1 MSVPPQEPSGYPSR
15 RSLREAQQRAD
26 ALQQASAEQDEQAPV
41 QHAEAQQ
48 VPERRAQA
56 RQARRTQAQAQRAE
70 TQQAQKA
77 AQQARKAQQAQQAP
91 PRRADATQE
100 PAEQAPAELTSAQQ
114 AQAPAQQAPAPAQQA
129 QAPAQQAPAPSAAAS
144 TQQPQPLTAEGLL
157 LTPLPEFTL
166 HTAAPTD
173 ITAAP
178 ASPARPRSTR
188 RTVKRIA
195 AATFS
200 LACVG
205 TLAVTTTLPAFS
217 SAFGDT
223 DGVAARAA
231 QHLQSSAVTQ
241 TQDALGAIGSVELGV
256 DPGSY
261 KQITPEAGLVD
272 PATLENTEIR
282 YSFDREFPL
291 TDGFAYR
298 TAPVEQFHDA
308 QDIAAP
314 GGTPVL
320 AIGSGVVIE
329 AGYANDGCGFSIK
342 LQHKVSE
349 ETLTSRYCHM
359 QVDSHDRKVG
369 DKVEIGDFVGRVG
382 NTGMSFGDHLHL
394 ALRRS
399 GVPIDPLPY
408 IDEQIEKAAKR
419 AAASK

>member
-1 MSVPPQEPSGYPSR
+1 MPVPPQEPSAYPSR
-15 RSLREAQQRAD
+15 RSLREAQQHA
-26 ALQQASAEQDEQAPV
+26 AEESSQPA
-41 QHAEAQQ
+41 
-48 VPERRAQA
+48 
-56 RQARRTQAQAQRAE
+56 
-70 TQQAQKA
+70 A
-77 AQQARKAQQAQQAP
+77 AQ
-91 PRRADATQE
+91 
-100 PAEQAPAELTSAQQ
+100 
-114 AQAPAQQAPAPAQQA
+114 
-129 QAPAQQAPAPSAAAS
+129 
-144 TQQPQPLTAEGLL
+144 GLL
-157 LTPLPEFTL
+157 FTPLPEFKLGGTQDA
-166 HTAAPTD
+166 HDDATQTASQP
-173 ITAAP
+173 P
-178 ASPARPRSTR
+178 RPKR
-188 RTVKRIA
+188 RTAKKLA

-205 TLAVTTTLPAFS
+205 TLALSTGLPPFS
-217 SAFGDT
+217 TAFGDT
-223 DGVAARAA
+223 GSVASRSA
-231 QHLQSSAVTQ
+231 QQLQSSEVAQ
-241 TQDALGAIGSVELGV
+241 SQDALGAIGSVELGI

-282 YSFDREFPL
+282 NAFDREFPL

-314 GGTPVL
+314 GGTPVS

-329 AGYANDGCGFSIK
+329 AGYASDGCGFSIK
-342 LQHKVSE
+342 LQHKVNE

-369 DKVEIGDFVGRVG
+369 DQIEIGDQIGRVG

-408 IDEQIEKAAKR
+408 IQEQIEKAAKR
-419 AAASK
+419 AAAKK

>member
-1 MSVPPQEPSGYPSR
+1 MSDSPQEPTAYPSR
-15 RSLREAQQRAD
+15 RSLREAQQQ
-26 ALQQASAEQDEQAPV
+26 LHQEES
-41 QHAEAQQ
+41 
-48 VPERRAQA
+48 
-56 RQARRTQAQAQRAE
+56 T
-70 TQQAQKA
+70 
-77 AQQARKAQQAQQAP
+77 P
-91 PRRADATQE
+91 PG
-100 PAEQAPAELTSAQQ
+100 
-114 AQAPAQQAPAPAQQA
+114 
-129 QAPAQQAPAPSAAAS
+129 
-144 TQQPQPLTAEGLL
+144 GLF

-166 HTAAPTD
+166 GGNPEATEPDTLTAQVAPTK
-173 ITAAP
+173 
-178 ASPARPRSTR
+178 R
-188 RTVKRIA
+188 RTAKKLV

-205 TLAVTTTLPAFS
+205 TLAVTTTMPAFS
-217 SAFGDT
+217 SSFGDV
-223 DGVAARAA
+223 DAAAAHAA
-231 QHLQSSAVTQ
+231 QQLQSSQ
-241 TQDALGAIGSVELGV
+241 TSGSQDALDAIGSVELGV

-282 YSFDREFPL
+282 NAFDRDYPL

-369 DKVEIGDFVGRVG
+369 DTIEIGDQIGRVG

-408 IDEQIEKAAKR
+408 IQEQIDKAAKR
-419 AAASK
+419 AAAAAAK

>member
-1 MSVPPQEPSGYPSR
+1 MSLPPQEQSAYPSR
-15 RSLREAQQRAD
+15 RSLREAQQR
-26 ALQQASAEQDEQAPV
+26 
-41 QHAEAQQ
+41 EA
-48 VPERRAQA
+48 R
-56 RQARRTQAQAQRAE
+56 E
-70 TQQAQKA
+70 TSQS
-77 AQQARKAQQAQQAP
+77 P
-91 PRRADATQE
+91 I
-100 PAEQAPAELTSAQQ
+100 
-114 AQAPAQQAPAPAQQA
+114 
-129 QAPAQQAPAPSAAAS
+129 
-144 TQQPQPLTAEGLL
+144 AEGLL
-157 LTPLPEFTL
+157 LTPLPEFTVSGTQGAL
-166 HTAAPTD
+166 DTANQAASAAP
-173 ITAAP
+173 
-178 ASPARPRSTR
+178 RPRR
-188 RTVKRIA
+188 RTAKKLV

-205 TLAVTTTLPAFS
+205 ALAVTTTLPAFS
-217 SAFGDT
+217 TAFGDIEA
-223 DGVAARAA
+223 GAAPAA
-231 QHLQSSAVTQ
+231 QHLQSSDVTQ
-241 TQDALGAIGSVELGV
+241 AQDALGAIGSVELGV

-261 KQITPEAGLVD
+261 KQITAEAGLVD

-282 YSFDREFPL
+282 HAFDRDFPL

-314 GGTPVL
+314 GGTPVS
-320 AIGSGVVIE
+320 AIGAGVVIE

-369 DKVEIGDFVGRVG
+369 EKIEMGDFIGRVG

-408 IDEQIEKAAKR
+408 IDEQIEKAAAKAAKR
-419 AAASK
+419 AAASN